1 MNLSTLTVAHV
12 LWRTLKLFPSAVIVE
27 RTAHGGKRVTTYR
40 EVAERAL
47 RLANALRQLG
57 VKPGDRVAT
66 LMWNTVAHLE
76 LYLAVPVVGAIC
88 HTLNL
93 RLSPDDLA
101 YIANHGEDRFLVVDQ
116 SLVPVYEAF
125 RDRVDFRRV
134 VVVGD
139 GGQLEGADSYQQ
151 LLQAEPLDWGELPQ
165 LDAETPAFLLH
176 TSGTTGRPK
185 GILYTHGQLALAALA
200 ITSTVTFAVSGQD
213 CVLMTVPMFH
223 VAGWALP
230 YAALIAGAKVV
241 FPGPRPR
248 PEDLL
253 QLLSEEQATFAA
265 GVPTVWHDV
274 ANLLDQEPGRWPL
287 SPRLRIIM
295 GGSAPPE
302 GLLRRLEAHGV
313 KTVHGWGM
321 SEVLLGLQAHVKLD
335 RLPAEERYHWL
346 GKQGMPA
353 PFVEARIV
361 DAEGRDLPWD
371 GRTSGELLVRG
382 AWIADSYYRG
392 ESPDSFVDG
401 WLRTGDV
408 AVMDQ
413 EGYVKI
419 VDRVK
424 DLIKS
429 GGEWIGSIELEN
441 LLMNHPAVQEAAV
454 IGVPHKRWQE
464 RPLALVVVR
473 PGHTVTAEELRSFLA
488 QHVVRWW
495 IPDDFVFVDELP
507 KTSTGKVAKAKLRE
521 QYANW
526 EWRNRV

>member
-1 MNLSTLTVAHV
+1 MNLSTLTVGHV
-12 LWRTLKLFPSAVIVE
+12 LWRAMKFFPSAVIVE
-27 RTAHGGKRVTTYR
+27 RTAGGQTRSTTYR

-47 RLANALRQLG
+47 RLANALRQMG

-76 LYLAVPVVGAIC
+76 AYLAIPLVGAIC

-93 RLSPDDLA
+93 RLYPDDLA
-101 YIANHGEDRFLVVDQ
+101 YIANHGEDRFLIVDQ
-116 SLVPVYEAF
+116 SLVPVYQEF
-125 RDRVDFRRV
+125 RSRVNFERV

-139 GGQLEGADSYQQ
+139 AGQLDGADSYEQ
-151 LLQAEPLDWGELPQ
+151 LLRSEPVEWGQLPP

-185 GILYTHGQLALAALA
+185 GVLYTHGQLAMAALG

-230 YAALIAGAKVV
+230 YAALIAGAKIV

-253 QLLSEEQATFAA
+253 RLLSEEQGTFAA
-265 GVPTVWHDV
+265 GVPTIWHDV
-274 ANLLDQEPGRWPL
+274 ANLLDQEPGRWKL
-287 SPRLRIIM
+287 SPRLRIVM
-295 GGSAPPE
+295 GGSAAPE

-313 KTVHGWGM
+313 TAVHGWGM
-321 SEVLLGLQAHVKLD
+321 TEVLLGLQAHVKLG
-335 RLPAEERYHWL
+335 RLPSEERYHWL

-361 DAEGRDLPWD
+361 DSEGRDLPWD

-382 AWIADSYYRG
+382 AWIADSYYRE

-408 AVMDQ
+408 AVIDQ

-441 LLMNHPAVQEAAV
+441 VLMNHPSVQEAAV
-454 IGVPHKRWQE
+454 IGVRHERWQE

-473 PGHTVTAEELRSFLA
+473 PGHTVTAEELRSYLA

-507 KTSTGKVAKAKLRE
+507 KTSTGKFAKAKLRE

-526 EWRNRV
+526 KWRNDQ